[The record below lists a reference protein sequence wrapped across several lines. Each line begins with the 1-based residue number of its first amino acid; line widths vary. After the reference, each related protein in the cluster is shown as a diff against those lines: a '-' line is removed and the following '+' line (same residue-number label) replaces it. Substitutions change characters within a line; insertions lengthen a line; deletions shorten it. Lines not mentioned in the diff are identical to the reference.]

1 MHPDPDDAAVLHS
14 TSIYA
19 IPRWAALTP
28 FGRSYARRRIARLVA
43 RHMNDQGYQATGPEC
58 YHFATIGRRAVL
70 VVHFTV
76 RDAIAAAYA
85 DTADER

>member
-1 MHPDPDDAAVLHS
+1 MHPDPDDAAVLHA

-28 FGRSYARRRIARLVA
+28 FGRAYARRRIARLVA
-43 RHMNDQGYQATGPEC
+43 RHMTGQGYQAIGPEC
-58 YHFATIGRRAVL
+58 YHFATVDGRSVL
-70 VVHFTV
+70 VVHVRV

-85 DTADER
+85 DEADR

>member
-1 MHPDPDDAAVLHS
+1 MHPDPDDAAVMHA

-28 FGRSYARRRIARLVA
+28 FGRAYARRRIARLVA

-58 YHFATIGRRAVL
+58 YHFATVDGRAVL
-70 VVHFTV
+70 VVHFMV

-85 DTADER
+85 DEADR